1 MKIHFNKITLIEYIA
16 VVLLLFTS
24 GTYPWYHKLT
34 PGVACTIY
42 LLFSIYYRI
51 KHPIGPLIKK
61 SFLYY
66 IGAAVILFLSFIYN
80 GELFDNQVFG
90 FLFMG
95 LGSYLILSNIDF
107 FSFRDKYL
115 KIVTLICIYALPIF
129 LMTEYEISPFPLTF
143 YPDYFSCMGV
153 SIGWEGAFHR
163 FAAFYHEPGACQI
176 VLNMALLLYFR
187 ELKEFSLSRQEL
199 LCLIV
204 IVIALLYTE
213 STGGYIVFMIIAIC
227 AFEKRLR
234 SIWFIP
240 IIMLLFVVCSA
251 IINSEAVQN
260 KLNPDD
266 GNETVS
272 VIMRTSDTIGLL
284 QMTAERP
291 IIGYGLGSV
300 IHYNRSKQVGNVSNS
315 NGLLY
320 YTSSLG
326 IIWFILYVSF
336 MIYGIRGLGYKGLT
350 MVYILLV
357 FLLLQSLEKFM
368 EFPVSFILIF
378 LLSRKN
384 RFISISQ

>member
-66 IGAAVILFLSFIYN
+66 IGAAIILFLSFIYN
-80 GELFDNQVFG
+80 GALFDNQAFG

-115 KIVTLICIYALPIF
+115 KVVTFICIYALPIF

-143 YPDYFSCMGV
+143 HPNYFSCMGV

-187 ELKEFSLSRQEL
+187 ELKEFSLRRQEL

-227 AFEKRLR
+227 AFGEKIRYV
-234 SIWFIP
+234 WFVP
-240 IIMLLFVVCSA
+240 ITVLLFIVCFA
-251 IINSEAVQN
+251 IINSETVQN

-266 GNETVS
+266 VNETVS
-272 VIMRTSDTIGLL
+272 VAMRTSDTIGLL
-284 QMTAERP
+284 QMTWEHPA
-291 IIGYGLGSV
+291 IGYGLGSV
-300 IHYNRSKQVGNVSNS
+300 AHYNRSNQVGNFSNS

-326 IIWFILYVSF
+326 ITWFILYVSF
-336 MIYGIRGLGYKGLT
+336 MIYGIRNLGYKGFT
-350 MVYILLV
+350 MGYILFA
-357 FLLLQSLEKFM
+357 FLLLQSLEKFI
-368 EFPVSFILIF
+368 EFPVSFTLLF
-378 LLSRKN
+378 LLSRKD
-384 RFISISQ
+384 RLISICQ

>member
-1 MKIHFNKITLIEYIA
+1 M
-16 VVLLLFTS
+16 
-24 GTYPWYHKLT
+24 
-34 PGVACTIY
+34 
-42 LLFSIYYRI
+42 
-51 KHPIGPLIKK
+51 
-61 SFLYY
+61 
-66 IGAAVILFLSFIYN
+66 
-80 GELFDNQVFG
+80 
-90 FLFMG
+90 
-95 LGSYLILSNIDF
+95 
-107 FSFRDKYL
+107 
-115 KIVTLICIYALPIF
+115 
-129 LMTEYEISPFPLTF
+129 
-143 YPDYFSCMGV
+143 
-153 SIGWEGAFHR
+153 
-163 FAAFYHEPGACQI
+163 
-176 VLNMALLLYFR
+176 
-187 ELKEFSLSRQEL
+187 
-199 LCLIV
+199 
-204 IVIALLYTE
+204 
-213 STGGYIVFMIIAIC
+213 
-227 AFEKRLR
+227 
-234 SIWFIP
+234 
-240 IIMLLFVVCSA
+240 
-251 IINSEAVQN
+251 QN